1 MNTALE
7 AIGIEKRFGAVLAAS
22 NVSLSL
28 GMNEV
33 LGIIG
38 ANGAGKT
45 TLLNIVTG
53 YIQPDSGVIQYQG
66 SDITALE
73 PRAIAR
79 LGIHRSFQIPQI
91 FPQLTV
97 FDNILIALGITEG
110 KGKSIWRPL
119 LTRDSIDTAESI
131 LVRYR
136 IGDYRDRHAGFLPQ
150 GVCKLLDI
158 AMAMV
163 GSPSI
168 LLLDEPTSGVSADE
182 KMLMMD
188 TIIDVLAGGEVGVL
202 FVEHDMEVVA
212 HYSSRVIAF
221 SEGEIV
227 SEGVPTEVLN
237 DPKVRGLVIGKDL
250 KSQSV

>member
-1 MNTALE
+1 MNRALE
-7 AIGIEKRFGAVLAAS
+7 VIGINKRFGAVSAAS
-22 NVSLSL
+22 NVNMSL
-28 GMNEV
+28 GVDEV

-45 TLLNIVTG
+45 TFLNMVTG
-53 YIQPDSGVIQYQG
+53 YLRPDSGIIRFRG
-66 SDITALE
+66 RNITALE
-73 PRAIAR
+73 PREITR
-79 LGIHRSFQIPQI
+79 LGIHRSFQVPQI
-91 FPQLTV
+91 FPKLSV
-97 FDNILIALGITEG
+97 FDNILIALGIAGIERNRFW
-110 KGKSIWRPL
+110 SPL
-119 LTRDSIDTAESI
+119 LTRGSIDTAEAI
-131 LVRYR
+131 LRRYR
-136 IGDYRDRHAGFLPQ
+136 IIDYRDRDAGLLPQ
-150 GVCKLLDI
+150 GIRKLLDI